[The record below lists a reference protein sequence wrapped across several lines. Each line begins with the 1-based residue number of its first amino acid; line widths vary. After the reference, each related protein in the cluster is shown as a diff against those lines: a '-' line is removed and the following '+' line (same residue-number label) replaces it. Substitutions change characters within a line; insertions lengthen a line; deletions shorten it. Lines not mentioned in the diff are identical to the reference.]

1 MPDTRPG
8 ITFNEEGICSAC
20 QSYEHRKSI
29 DWDERWKELEI
40 ICNKYRGM
48 NGNGY
53 DCAIA
58 VSGGKDSHFQVHLM
72 KEEMHMNPILFTVED
87 NFPMTEAGKH
97 NLRKHFRRVWLQHYQ
112 HEAGYQNTEEADA
125 IYV

>member
-48 NGNGY
+48 N
-53 DCAIA
+53 A
-58 VSGGKDSHFQVHLM
+58 
-72 KEEMHMNPILFTVED
+72 
-87 NFPMTEAGKH
+87 
-97 NLRKHFRRVWLQHYQ
+97 R
-112 HEAGYQNTEEADA
+112 
-125 IYV
+125 